1 MHKGSLNTYSEHIL
15 CPCRAPGSVVDVK
28 VTQTQILLSGDFHL
42 ARREGRFMMV
52 YHTQTVR
59 RSIESRENT
68 EEVWKVHVWVCIN
81 STYSI
86 TFLCIC
92 THTCMY

>member
-1 MHKGSLNTYSEHIL
+1 
-15 CPCRAPGSVVDVK
+15 
-28 VTQTQILLSGDFHL
+28 
-42 ARREGRFMMV
+42 MML

-59 RSIESRENT
+59 HSIESRENT
-68 EEVWKVHVWVCIN
+68 EEFWKVHVWVCIN

-92 THTCMY
+92 THMCMY